1 MGQWRYGA
9 ATLGEAMVMLFEEGN
24 LEMEKNQMRLLLGTG
39 VLAAGLTAAGAV
51 SHGVTRQLVRIAV
64 DRELPG
70 RISPRARRRFKGS
83 GENAAFLRALEEGGR
98 RLASRNCKTVE
109 ILARDGTRLVGH
121 WLPCKEPKRVVV
133 AMHGWRSSWNGDF
146 GLIADFLCDSGCSVL
161 YAEQRGQG
169 SSGGKYMGLGA
180 LERLDCVDW
189 ARWAEKQAAGLP
201 IYLAGVSMG
210 ATTVL
215 MAAGVGLPD
224 SVHGILADCG
234 FTSPQDIGR
243 HILEKNLH
251 LSSDRRIS
259 TADSMCRRKNAMGI
273 CGCSAVE
280 AVRKNKL
287 PVLFVHGAKDSFVPV
302 SMTYENYN
310 ACAAPK
316 ELLIVPEAD
325 HGMSYYLE
333 PERYQEAVRAFWNKY
348 DRHR

>member
-1 MGQWRYGA
+1 
-9 ATLGEAMVMLFEEGN
+9 MVMLFEEGK
-24 LEMEKNQMRLLLGTG
+24 LGMEKSQTRLMLGTG
-39 VLAAGLTAAGAV
+39 ILAAGLTAAGAV
-51 SHGVTRQLVRIAV
+51 SHEVTRRLVQIAV

-83 GENAAFLRALEEGGR
+83 GDDAEFLRAMEEGGR
-98 RLASRNCKTVE
+98 RLANRSSRTVE
-109 ILARDGTRLVGH
+109 ILARDGARLVGH
-121 WLPCKEPKRVVV
+121 WLPCKDPKRVMV

-146 GLIADFLCDSGCSVL
+146 GLIADFFHDSGCSVL

-169 SSGGKYMGLGA
+169 NSGGRYMGLGA
-180 LERLDCVDW
+180 LERQDCVDW
-189 ARWAEKQAAGLP
+189 ARWAEKQADGLP

-215 MAAGVGLPD
+215 MAAGLGLPA
-224 SVHGILADCG
+224 SVRGILADCG

-251 LSSDRRIS
+251 LSCDRRIN
-259 TADSMCRRKNAMGI
+259 TADIMCRRKNGMGI
-273 CGCSAVE
+273 CSCSAVE
-280 AVRKNKL
+280 AMRKNKL

-310 ACAAPK
+310 ACAGPK
-316 ELLIVPEAD
+316 ELLIIPEAD

-333 PERYQEAVRAFWNKY
+333 PERYQQALKAFWAKY
-348 DRHR
+348 DGAFPGR